1 MPKRILIVEDD
12 ESLRRVYARLFDGIG
27 YALTMASGTG
37 EAMALLASGAY
48 DLMITD
54 YELGDGKGT
63 ELIEMVRAK
72 VDGGGS
78 IIMVSGSLETA
89 ELNSMAEQY
98 RLAGCFP
105 KPFSLEVLLNKVSE
119 ALA

>member
-1 MPKRILIVEDD
+1 MTKRILVVEDD
-12 ESLRRVYARLFDGIG
+12 EALRRIYARLLGSCG
-27 YALTMASGTG
+27 YSLTLAGCAG
-37 EAMALLASGAY
+37 EARALLASASY

-63 ELIEMVRAK
+63 EIIEAARAG

-78 IIMVSGSLETA
+78 IIMISGSLETA
-89 ELNSMAEQY
+89 EMDRLAEHY

-105 KPFSLEVLLNKVSE
+105 KPFNLEALLNKISE
-119 ALA
+119 TLS

>member
-1 MPKRILIVEDD
+1 
-12 ESLRRVYARLFDGIG
+12 
-27 YALTMASGTG
+27 
-37 EAMALLASGAY
+37 
-48 DLMITD
+48 MITD

-63 ELIEMVRAK
+63 ELIETARAK

-78 IIMVSGSLETA
+78 IIMISGSLEIA
-89 ELNSMAEQY
+89 ELDQLAEHY

-105 KPFSLEVLLNKVSE
+105 KPFNLEKLLSSVNE

>member
-12 ESLRRVYARLFDGIG
+12 ESLRRIYSRLFGG
-27 YALTMASGTG
+27 TGHAVTLAGGTG
-37 EAMALLASGAY
+37 EARALLAAASY

-63 ELIEMVRAK
+63 ELIETVRAK
-72 VDGGGS
+72 ADGGGS
-78 IIMVSGSLETA
+78 IIMISGSLEIA
-89 ELNSMAEQY
+89 ELDRLAEHY

-105 KPFSLEVLLNKVSE
+105 KPFNIETLLKSVSE

>member
-1 MPKRILIVEDD
+1 MPKSILIVEDD
-12 ESLRRVYARLFDGIG
+12 ESLRRVYARLLGSIG
-27 YALTMASGTG
+27 HAVTLAGCAG
-37 EAMALLASGAY
+37 EARTLLASASY

-63 ELIEMVRAK
+63 ELIETVRAA

-78 IIMVSGSLETA
+78 IIMVSGSLEIA
-89 ELNSMAEQY
+89 ERDRLAEHY

-105 KPFSLEVLLNKVSE
+105 KPFNLEALLSKVSE

>member
-12 ESLRRVYARLFDGIG
+12 ESLRRIYSRLLG
-27 YALTMASGTG
+27 GTG
-37 EAMALLASGAY
+37 HTLTLAGGAGEARSLLASASY

-63 ELIEMVRAK
+63 ELIEAVRAK

-78 IIMVSGSLETA
+78 IIMISGSLDLA
-89 ELNSMAEQY
+89 ELDRLAGHY

-105 KPFSLEVLLNKVSE
+105 KPFNLE
-119 ALA
+119 ALLKNVNEALG

>member
-1 MPKRILIVEDD
+1 MPKSILIVEDE
-12 ESLRRVYARLFDGIG
+12 ESLRRVYARLLG
-27 YALTMASGTG
+27 GTG
-37 EAMALLASGAY
+37 HSVTLAGCACEARELLASASY

-63 ELIEMVRAK
+63 ELIEKVRAQ

-89 ELNSMAEQY
+89 ELDRLAEHY

-105 KPFSLEVLLNKVSE
+105 KPFNLEALLSKVSE